1 MGKTVKEKMY
11 LKGEE
16 FLIMIELSKSSEN
29 YSSRELLCDE
39 NKQWLD
45 NVIKVSKNYNW
56 KLVLEKDNIEKG
68 IYTYSFK
75 TTKANKWINDK
86 YIRINLNYDFMENY
100 EILKKSNPL
109 INLLENI
116 IYKRLTPY
124 L

>member
-75 TTKANKWINDK
+75 SIQ
-86 YIRINLNYDFMENY
+86 FFV
-100 EILKKSNPL
+100 
-109 INLLENI
+109 
-116 IYKRLTPY
+116 IYFACN
-124 L
+124 